1 MKNILHK
8 KIFALV
14 SVFAGLL
21 FAVPAF
27 AAQISLVPSAQS
39 LYEQQEFSID
49 VVLDP
54 QSESINTVSADIV
67 LPVNITYLGDNDY
80 KSIIG
85 EWVESPAVS
94 PDGHTIHFA
103 GIIPGGFAGYIDPF
117 NAKVRKPGLLLRL
130 FVKASGVGVSNF
142 SVQNIHTYIN
152 DGMGTEAVSSA
163 SALALVINKG
173 VGIVQNQPL
182 DTEPPLD
189 FVPVVIHDTQSY
201 DGKYV
206 ITFSTKD
213 ADSGIDHYE
222 IKEGGGDWQAV
233 TSPYVL
239 RDQTLQ
245 GQVLVKAVDR
255 IGNTKIEQVAL
266 PIQEHPN
273 TALVNLIAVLLVFII
288 LCVIILCRR
297 WLTKKHTT

>member
-1 MKNILHK
+1 M
-8 KIFALV
+8 
-14 SVFAGLL
+14 
-21 FAVPAF
+21 
-27 AAQISLVPSAQS
+27 
-39 LYEQQEFSID
+39 
-49 VVLDP
+49 
-54 QSESINTVSADIV
+54 
-67 LPVNITYLGDNDY
+67 
-80 KSIIG
+80 
-85 EWVESPAVS
+85 
-94 PDGHTIHFA
+94 
-103 GIIPGGFAGYIDPF
+103 
-117 NAKVRKPGLLLRL
+117 
-130 FVKASGVGVSNF
+130 
-142 SVQNIHTYIN
+142 
-152 DGMGTEAVSSA
+152 SSA
-163 SALALVINKG
+163 SVIALTVNKG
-173 VGIVQNQPL
+173 VGVVQNQPL

-201 DGKYV
+201 DGKYA
-206 ITFSTKD
+206 IMFSTKD

-239 RDQTLQ
+239 KDQTLQ
-245 GQVLVKAVDR
+245 GQVLVKAVDH